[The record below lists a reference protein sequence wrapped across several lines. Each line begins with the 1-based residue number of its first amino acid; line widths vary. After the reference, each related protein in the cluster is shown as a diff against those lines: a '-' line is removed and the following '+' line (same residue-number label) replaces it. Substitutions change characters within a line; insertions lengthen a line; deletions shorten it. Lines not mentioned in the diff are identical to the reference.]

1 MMGVTRT
8 RMLACVI
15 ATCFV
20 VVACA
25 TTTDK
30 HEVVEHR
37 VAGNEPW
44 RETRPVA
51 GTPAPVVFPAFQ
63 RAEMKNG
70 LTLVVLEDHALPT
83 VHAAVVVRAGTA
95 MDGRDPG
102 VASLA
107 WDLLDEG
114 TGDYNSTGLAN
125 AFGDLGA
132 TVTSEASREYG
143 RISVTV
149 LRTELD
155 RGLELMSQIAQRP
168 AFMAADFERLKK
180 LHVASLKGKEGD
192 PDTLGWQLLMAEVF
206 GFDHPY
212 GHPADGTVATVDK
225 LRLAAV
231 KRFWSE
237 FAGPKNAAVIFV
249 GDITLDDAKALVEK
263 QFGKWRG
270 GPAKPPRAPV
280 APKAKKGTR
289 VVVVDFPGAPQ
300 TMIRVGRPLMAAA
313 DPELASAIVMNQVL
327 GGMFTSRLN
336 LKLREEKQWTYGAYS
351 SVDARHG
358 VGPFFIGTDVQSD
371 KTGDALAE
379 LFVQLD
385 TLRSGGITEDELAL
399 AKANYLH
406 SLPGLF
412 AVAPLQIAEAAWL
425 FALGLPTDHHQKLAA
440 DVEAVT
446 ADQAKAAVDRAIVK
460 DDMVVVLIGDRAT
473 IEAGLVGKNLGEVVF
488 VGRDGQPAK

>member
-1 MMGVTRT
+1 MMGVTRI
-8 RMLACVI
+8 RLLACVS
-15 ATCFV
+15 AACLV
-20 VVACA
+20 VAACA

-30 HEVVEHR
+30 HEVVAHR

-44 RETRPVA
+44 REIRPVA
-51 GTPAPVVFPAFQ
+51 GPPAPLVFPTFQ
-63 RAEMKNG
+63 RAELKNG

-83 VHAAVVVRAGTA
+83 VHAALVVRAGTA

-114 TGDYNSTGLAN
+114 TGDYNSIGLAN

-143 RISVTV
+143 RLAVTV

-168 AFMAADFERLKK
+168 AFTSTDFERLKK
-180 LHVASLKGKEGD
+180 LHLASLKGKEGD
-192 PDTLGWQLLMAEVF
+192 PEALGWQLLMAEVF

-212 GHPADGTVATVDK
+212 GHPGDGTVATVDK

-231 KRFWSE
+231 KRFWAE

-249 GDITLDDAKALVEK
+249 GDITLDDAKALSDK

-270 GPAKPPRAPV
+270 GPVKPPKAPV
-280 APKAKKGTR
+280 APKAKKGTH

-313 DPELASAIVMNQVL
+313 KRP
-327 GGMFTSRLN
+327 
-336 LKLREEKQWTYGAYS
+336 
-351 SVDARHG
+351 
-358 VGPFFIGTDVQSD
+358 QS
-371 KTGDALAE
+371 
-379 LFVQLD
+379 
-385 TLRSGGITEDELAL
+385 
-399 AKANYLH
+399 
-406 SLPGLF
+406 
-412 AVAPLQIAEAAWL
+412 
-425 FALGLPTDHHQKLAA
+425 
-440 DVEAVT
+440 
-446 ADQAKAAVDRAIVK
+446 AAVHCQ
-460 DDMVVVLIGDRAT
+460 AT
-473 IEAGLVGKNLGEVVF
+473 PWQQQQQQQR
-488 VGRDGQPAK
+488 GRLSPTPPPVPRGRQQ